1 MARPLILLDRDGV
14 VNHDSPLYV
23 RSAEAW
29 TPIDGAIE
37 AIAALCHAGYDVA
50 VATNQ
55 AGVAKGLI
63 PVAELEQ
70 MHRKLQALVRAA
82 GGQLARIYDCRHHP
96 DDGCGC
102 RKPQPGML
110 LQACHDFGQRP
121 EAVCFVG
128 DALTDMIAAARAG
141 CQPVLVLTGQGRTT
155 QASAELAPTIPVL
168 GSLAE
173 VPGWLARAR
182 PPQKLYPTAIT
193 PDTVP
198 VSRTIGLLRA
208 SPTSSE

>member
-1 MARPLILLDRDGV
+1 MARPLVILDRDGV

-37 AIAALCHAGYDVA
+37 AIATMCRAGYDV
-50 VATNQ
+50 VIATNQ

-63 PVAELEQ
+63 PVAELDQ
-70 MHRKLQALVRAA
+70 MHRKLEALVDAA
-82 GGQLARIYDCRHHP
+82 GGQIARIYDCRHHP
-96 DDGCGC
+96 DHGCGC

-110 LQACHDFGQRP
+110 LKACLDFGQRP

-128 DALTDMIAAARAG
+128 DALTDMVAAARAG
-141 CQPVLVLTGQGRTT
+141 CQPVLVLTGKGQAT
-155 QASAELAPTIPVL
+155 QALAEFDPTIPVL

-173 VPGWLARAR
+173 VPGWLARRGDATLR
-182 PPQKLYPTAIT
+182 CPDIRTDGLRSCTPPPA
-193 PDTVP
+193 PP
-198 VSRTIGLLRA
+198 
-208 SPTSSE
+208 